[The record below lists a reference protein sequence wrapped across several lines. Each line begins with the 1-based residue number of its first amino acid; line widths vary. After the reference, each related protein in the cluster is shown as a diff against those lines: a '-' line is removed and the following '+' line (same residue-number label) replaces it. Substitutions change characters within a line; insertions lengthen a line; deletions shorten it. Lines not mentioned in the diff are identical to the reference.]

1 MALSCARGGSG
12 WILGRISSLKEWS
25 SAGTG
30 CPGKWLSEIF
40 KKHLNA
46 VLRDMVWF
54 SGGVLMNSQT

>member
-1 MALSCARGGSG
+1 MGSSCAGEDSG

-25 SAGTG
+25 STGTG

-40 KKHLNA
+40 KKHLNV

-54 SGGVLMNSQT
+54 SGGVLVVGE